1 MIFNLNKLELKS
13 VCGVVAVLALVGL
26 ASCNSDDDYAE
37 LSMAQ
42 QESDPAP
49 QAPVYSVSIPA
60 QMGAE
65 SGTKALV
72 FDGAGSLSARFDSSD
87 RVYVYNETQQAFA
100 CRFDQD
106 KKDYV
111 PCTLSPSDIS
121 ADGMSCT
128 LTGQLSFYRYDYDA
142 KEWEALTVD
151 GSDTYS
157 LYYNMNCVEL
167 ENPENSGFDYD
178 TQDGTAQDLQNYDFA
193 EATGV
198 TMTRQGGSLTF
209 SGNGVRFNLLQSIFR
224 QTLTFTDEA
233 GNPITAPE
241 INWLKIST
249 RNNTLIYCYDPLSDN
264 TYYDGFVEGYMDDTS
279 VLYVALSFH
288 YDDYHTAQDDALW
301 VDAYA
306 TDGCVYSIRKDA
318 PAGGFSN
325 GKYYHGSMTLKRG
338 GVFCTDNND
347 CVPLIK
353 ENGKYSLE
361 DGKEY
366 LVEGNISG
374 NIEGTGSIVLRIA
387 DNSKIRGCVTL
398 KGTSQ
403 GPAYIFT
410 GQDVQFYNPPYQA
423 LLADS
428 EYLTIIDYSSYINI
442 HGVVS
447 GQIMLDCGSELKMTG
462 DLVDAH
468 LYLAESCWFR
478 IYDNPTYK
486 ITNSVITA
494 AFDSEGNENVN
505 ITSRF
510 ARNNNYKEF
519 YGGEVPD
526 PCDGGDPGDL
536 GDDEG
541 PDEGEEGGD
550 PDDE

>member
-13 VCGVVAVLALVGL
+13 VCGVVAVLALAGL

-37 LSMAQ
+37 LSKAQ
-42 QESDPAP
+42 QETDPAP

-65 SGTKALV
+65 FIPAQMGAESGTKTLV

-100 CRFDQD
+100 CRIDED
-106 KKDYV
+106 KKGHV

-128 LTGQLSFYRYDYDA
+128 LTGQLSFYRYDYHAD
-142 KEWEALTVD
+142 EWEALTVD

-157 LYYNMNCVEL
+157 LYYNMNYVEL
-167 ENPENSGFDYD
+167 DNPENSAFDYD
-178 TQDGTAQDLQNYDFA
+178 CQPGTVSDLQYYHFA

-198 TMTRQGGSLTF
+198 TMTRQGGSLTV
-209 SGNGVRFNLLQSIFR
+209 SGDGVRFNLLQSIFR

-233 GNPITAPE
+233 GNPIVAPE
-241 INWLKIST
+241 IDWVYIGT
-249 RNNTLIYCYDPLSDN
+249 RNNSLVYCYCPIGDYNYDYCCDDIECFMEN
-264 TYYDGFVEGYMDDTS
+264 TSE
-279 VLYVALSFH
+279 LYLALSFQ
-288 YDDYHTAQDDALW
+288 YDSSTIYDDALW
-301 VDAYA
+301 IDAYGS
-306 TDGCVYSIRKDA
+306 DGYVYSIRMDA
-318 PAGGFSN
+318 PDGGFRN
-325 GKYYHGSMTLKRG
+325 GKYYSGSMTLKRG
-338 GVFCTDNND
+338 GVFLTEGND
-347 CVPLIK
+347 CVPLTP
-353 ENGKYSLE
+353 ENDKYILE

-366 LVEGNISG
+366 LVDGIVSG
-374 NIEGTGSIVLRIA
+374 DIEGTGSIVLRIA
-387 DNSKIRGCVTL
+387 DHSKVRGCVTL

-403 GPAYIFT
+403 GPAYLFS
-410 GQDVQFYNPPYQA
+410 GQDARIISDFFNQPA

-428 EYLTIIDYSSYINI
+428 EYLTIIIDSSSYLNI

-447 GQIMLDCGSELKMTG
+447 GQIMVDCASELRMIG
-462 DLVDAH
+462 NLVDANI
-468 LYLAESCWFR
+468 YLAESCWFG

-494 AFDSEGNENVN
+494 AFDSEGNENVD

-510 ARNNNYKEF
+510 ARNNNYKVF

-526 PCDGGDPGDL
+526 PNL
-536 GDDEG
+536 
-541 PDEGEEGGD
+541 
-550 PDDE
+550 